1 MLAQHHPQHMAA
13 VLALQAEGEGGKQ
26 VARELNPCSGPQS
39 PLAPLPQW
47 PSTPLAPLPQWLSIP
62 PRTPPPMALRPPTY
76 PSPGVILRAGSRVD
90 DREAVMV
97 TAPKD
102 SEEIPDLHVKP
113 GISGST
119 TL

>member
-1 MLAQHHPQHMAA
+1 MQRPSIPPRTPPP
-13 VLALQAEGEGGKQ
+13 
-26 VARELNPCSGPQS
+26 VALNPPR
-39 PLAPLPQW
+39 
-47 PSTPLAPLPQWLSIP
+47 TPPPVALNP